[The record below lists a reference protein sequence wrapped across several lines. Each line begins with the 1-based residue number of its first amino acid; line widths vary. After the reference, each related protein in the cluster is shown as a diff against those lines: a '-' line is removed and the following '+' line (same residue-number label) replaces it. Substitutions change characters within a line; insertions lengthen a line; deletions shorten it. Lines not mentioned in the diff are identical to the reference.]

1 MKNSVIRF
9 LPLLFLLTSCATENR
24 SVGLGGAVGASSGAL
39 IGGIADPGRHG
50 ELRTRNVVI
59 GATLGAMTG
68 MVAGSI
74 LHNES
79 EKSKREAF
87 LSGQKSGQ
95 VPVSGDIP
103 SLSTPKV
110 ETHWIEGKVQGNRYI
125 EGHFEYVIIEPVRWD
140 VK

>member
-1 MKNSVIRF
+1 VIRS
-9 LPLLFLLTSCATENR
+9 LPLLLLLTSCATQNK
-24 SVGLGGAVGASSGAL
+24 SVGLGAAVGAGSGAL
-39 IGGIADPGRHG
+39 IGGIADPGKNG
-50 ELRTRNVVI
+50 EYRTRNVIV
-59 GATLGAMTG
+59 GAALGGMTG
-68 MVAGSI
+68 MVAGSL
-74 LHNES
+74 LHSES

-87 LSGQKSGQ
+87 LKGQKAGQ
-95 VPVSGDIP
+95 VPVPGAMP